1 MAGNIGNTMGELT
14 AQVMLEH
21 LAESFADNTTEKKD
35 IYRIGD
41 LAREFD
47 VSLRTLRF
55 YEDRGLISP
64 QRSGSTRLYNNE
76 DRKRLKIIILAKNV
90 GFSLIDIEALL
101 KIYDDQETD
110 QHVDSLTDKFK
121 DQLSRLENQKSELQ
135 RSMEELGNA
144 ISFIESRA

>member
-1 MAGNIGNTMGELT
+1 MAGKTGHKMGDLT

-21 LAESFADNTTEKKD
+21 LAESFADNTTEKKE

-64 QRSGSTRLYNNE
+64 QRSGSTRLYSNE

-90 GFSLIDIEALL
+90 GFSLVDIEELL
-101 KIYDDQETD
+101 KIYDDQEKQQD
-110 QHVDSLTDKFK
+110 VGSLIDKLK
-121 DQLSRLENQKSELQ
+121 EQLSRLETQKNELQ
-135 RSMEELGNA
+135 LSMDELGNA
-144 ISFIESRA
+144 ISYIESMS

>member
-1 MAGNIGNTMGELT
+1 
-14 AQVMLEH
+14 MLEH
-21 LAESFADNTTEKKD
+21 LAESFADNTTEKKE

-64 QRSGSTRLYNNE
+64 QRSGSTRLYSNE

-101 KIYDDQETD
+101 NIYDDQDND
-110 QHVDSLTDKFK
+110 QDVSSITDKFK
-121 DQLSRLENQKSELQ
+121 EQLSRLESQKDELQ
-135 RSMEELGNA
+135 RSMDELGNA
-144 ISFIESRA
+144 INFIESKS

>member
-1 MAGNIGNTMGELT
+1 MGYIT
-14 AQVMLEH
+14 AQSMLEH
-21 LAESFADNTTEKKD
+21 LVESFADNNAEIKE

-64 QRSGSTRLYNNE
+64 NRSGSTRLYSSE

-90 GFSLIDIEALL
+90 GFSLIDIESLL
-101 KIYDDQETD
+101 KIYDNESNEQDISYLIKKFTEQFARLTD
-110 QHVDSLTDKFK
+110 QK
-121 DQLSRLENQKSELQ
+121 
-135 RSMEELGNA
+135 EELERSIDELGKV
-144 ISFIESRA
+144 ISFIKDKS

>member
-1 MAGNIGNTMGELT
+1 MAGTIGITMGYIT
-14 AQVMLEH
+14 AQSMLEN
-21 LAESFADNTTEKKD
+21 LVENFADNTTEKKE

-64 QRSGSTRLYNNE
+64 KRSGSTRIYSIE

-90 GFSLIDIEALL
+90 GFSLIDIESLL
-101 KIYDDQETD
+101 KLYDDDDNKQEVSVLVEKFKEQFARLTD
-110 QHVDSLTDKFK
+110 QKNE
-121 DQLSRLENQKSELQ
+121 LENSIA
-135 RSMEELGNA
+135 ELGNA
-144 ISFIESRA
+144 ISFLEGKS

>member
-1 MAGNIGNTMGELT
+1 MGDMT
-14 AQVMLEH
+14 AQSMLEH
-21 LAESFADNTTEKKD
+21 LVENFADNTTELKE

-64 QRSGSTRLYNNE
+64 KRSGSTRLYSNE
-76 DRKRLKIIILAKNV
+76 DRVRLKIIILAKNV

-101 KIYDDQETD
+101 KVYDDGNNGED
-110 QHVDSLTDKFK
+110 VEYIVSKFK
-121 DQLSRLENQKSELQ
+121 EQFGRLKSQKEELENSIVEL
-135 RSMEELGNA
+135 SNA
-144 ISFIESRA
+144 INFIENKS

>member
-1 MAGNIGNTMGELT
+1 MAGKIGKIMGNIS
-14 AQVMLEH
+14 AQSMLEH
-21 LAESFADNTTEKKD
+21 LVESFVDNIAEKKE

-64 QRSGSTRLYNNE
+64 KRSGSTRLYSNE

-90 GFSLIDIEALL
+90 GFSLIEIEALL
-101 KIYDDQETD
+101 KVYDDDDTEQDVTYL
-110 QHVDSLTDKFK
+110 VSKFK
-121 DQLSRLENQKSELQ
+121 EQFSRLSSQKEELE
-135 RSMEELGNA
+135 RSMDELGKA
-144 ISFIESRA
+144 ISFIEDKS

>member
-1 MAGNIGNTMGELT
+1 MTT
-14 AQVMLEH
+14 QSMLER
-21 LAESFADNTTEKKD
+21 LTESVSSNNTETKE

-64 QRSGSTRLYNNE
+64 ERSGSTRLYTNE

-90 GFSLIDIEALL
+90 GFSLIEIQSIL
-101 KIYDDQETD
+101 KTYDDDAD
-110 QHVDSLTDKFK
+110 QDVKALANRFK
-121 DQLSRLENQKSELQ
+121 EQFDRLAAQRAELDNSINELSK
-135 RSMEELGNA
+135 A
-144 ISFIESRA
+144 ISWIEEQA

>member
-1 MAGNIGNTMGELT
+1 MGYMT
-14 AQVMLEH
+14 TQTMLEQ
-21 LAESFADNTTEKKD
+21 LIENVASNNAEIKD

-64 QRSGSTRLYNNE
+64 ERSGSTRLYSNE

-90 GFSLIDIEALL
+90 GFSLVEIQSIL
-101 KIYDDQETD
+101 KTYDDDAD
-110 QHVDSLTDKFK
+110 QDVKGLANKFREQHDRLMSQRDDLDKSINE
-121 DQLSRLENQKSELQ
+121 LSK
-135 RSMEELGNA
+135 A
-144 ISFIESRA
+144 ISWIETQS

>member
-1 MAGNIGNTMGELT
+1 MGDLT

-21 LAESFADNTTEKKD
+21 LAESFADNTTEKKE

-64 QRSGSTRLYNNE
+64 QRSGSTRLYSNE

-90 GFSLIDIEALL
+90 GFSLVDIEELL
-101 KIYDDQETD
+101 KIYDDQEKQQD
-110 QHVDSLTDKFK
+110 VGSLIDKLK
-121 DQLSRLENQKSELQ
+121 EQLSRLETQKNELQ
-135 RSMEELGNA
+135 LSMDELGNA
-144 ISFIESRA
+144 ISYIESMS

>member
-1 MAGNIGNTMGELT
+1 MGELN

-21 LAESFADNTTEKKD
+21 LAESFAHNTTEKKE

-55 YEDRGLISP
+55 YEDRGLLSP
-64 QRSGSTRLYNNE
+64 QRSGSTRLYSND

-90 GFSLIDIEALL
+90 GFSLMDIEALL
-101 KIYDDQETD
+101 NIYDEPDNNQD
-110 QHVDSLTDKFK
+110 VSSLTDKFK
-121 DQLSRLENQKSELQ
+121 EQLSRLENQKDELQ
-135 RSMEELGNA
+135 RSMDELGNA
-144 ISFIESRA
+144 INFIESKS